1 MSWRPAPQGEAVKF
15 SAFDFKQWL
24 QVSDNLFCRITEEA
38 QLEIS
43 RAHGQT
49 GVPSMKGWR
58 IPRAASFFVSPKGIV
73 ASGLGGC
80 YQSVDRKNWTEL
92 KLWRSRPP
100 PEVAKNSR
108 PRK

>member
-43 RAHGQT
+43 RDHGQT
-49 GVPSMKGWR
+49 GVPSMKGG
-58 IPRAASFFVSPKGIV
+58 AS
-73 ASGLGGC
+73 
-80 YQSVDRKNWTEL
+80 RE
-92 KLWRSRPP
+92 
-100 PEVAKNSR
+100 R
-108 PRK
+108 PRFSLPRRALSQADWAAATRAWMAETGPS